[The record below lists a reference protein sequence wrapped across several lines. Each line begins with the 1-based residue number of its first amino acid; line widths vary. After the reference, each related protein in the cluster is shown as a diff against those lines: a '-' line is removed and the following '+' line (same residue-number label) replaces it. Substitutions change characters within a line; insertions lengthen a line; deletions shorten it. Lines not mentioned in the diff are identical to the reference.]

1 MPRYGVFGF
10 IIDSTIEF
18 PELEQAS
25 TGDQVDWRI
34 LAVQEKCPDFASASL
49 GIDSVYG
56 DVHVRTYASET
67 TLRIAFDDTGVFD
80 VYRARREIVWY
91 PGPFPIEAA
100 VRADILGR
108 VMALAAHADGHL
120 TLHASAVSIA
130 GRAVAVVGPK
140 HAGKSTLAL
149 ALVRKGARLI
159 TDDTLVVRLQAGAAW
174 AAPGVQRIRVWD
186 DAARALGLF
195 VSGSGEGKPA
205 GTLAPNERETA
216 PLPLAACY
224 ILAPSGEPNGDEP
237 DGAAIHRDRLSPV
250 HAALAC
256 VRFSKLGTL
265 GGGVV
270 GAAVL
275 DRAAALT
282 KAVPVFSA
290 AVRRDLTR
298 LDEVADRV
306 MAWHGSVG
314 VAGPGAVP

>member
-10 IIDSTIEF
+10 TIESTIEF
-18 PELEQAS
+18 PELEQAG

-34 LAVQEKCPDFASASL
+34 CAVQGECPGFAAASL

-67 TLRIAFDDTGVFD
+67 MLRMAFDDTGVFD
-80 VYRARREIVWY
+80 VHRARREIVWY
-91 PGPFPIEAA
+91 PGPFPTEAA
-100 VRADILGR
+100 VRADVLGR
-108 VMALAAHADGHL
+108 VMALAAHADGYL

-149 ALVRKGARLI
+149 ALVRNGARLI
-159 TDDTLVVRLQAGAAW
+159 TDDTLVVRLQPGAVW
-174 AAPGVQRIRVWD
+174 AAPGIQRIRVWED
-186 DAARALGLF
+186 TARALGLC
-195 VSGSGEGKPA
+195 VSGNGEGKPA
-205 GTLAPNERETA
+205 ATLAPNERETA

-224 ILAPSGEPNGDEP
+224 LLAPSGEPNGDDP
-237 DGAAIHRDRLSPV
+237 HGAAIHRERLSPV

-282 KAVPVFSA
+282 RAVPVFVA
-290 AVRRDLTR
+290 AVRPDLTR
-298 LDEVADRV
+298 LDEVAERV
-306 MAWHGSVG
+306 MAWHGPVG
-314 VAGPGAVP
+314 VMGPGALA